1 MLQVLGQTAQ
11 DVRTSV
17 VAEMASNWAH
27 YGAFIDDG
35 ERDGYLAKMAS
46 ASEYA
51 GEPELSALSAV
62 WRVTIHVW
70 GAQTTN
76 IIPASLAA
84 DPTWPT
90 IHLVHRDASEAGGE
104 LFSHYWAG
112 ELPE

>member
-1 MLQVLGQTAQ
+1 M
-11 DVRTSV
+11 RR
-17 VAEMASNWAH
+17 NWAH

-35 ERDGYLAKMAS
+35 ERDSYLGKMAS

-51 GEPELSALSAV
+51 GEPELAALSAV
-62 WRVTIHVW
+62 WGVTLHVW